1 MASHSN
7 SDVAPPA
14 AAPPRLLPRARRE
27 DRCQGY
33 VGHDYIPAV
42 RPTRGITNGGVRNVA
57 TVMPSTPRP
66 LVAPSEVLS
75 RGCGRS
81 PAASTTTAPNARL

>member
-1 MASHSN
+1 MASQQLGCCATCRS
-7 SDVAPPA
+7 APS
-14 AAPPRLLPRARRE
+14 APRRE